1 MNAQLHDRPLLQVVR
16 TADGSNT
23 LRDPSLDEPYHSL
36 HGALQ
41 ESWHV
46 FIVNGLRA
54 VDRQDVDVL
63 EVGLGT
69 GLNMLLTWLQ
79 VVEGKGRVRYT
90 ALEPHPL
97 PRPLLQA
104 VDHCV
109 QCGVPTLTDA
119 WLDAMTAAPG
129 ALTEGLGGFRFTW
142 RQAGVEALTDTAAFD
157 VVYFDAFAPRKQP
170 GLWTADVFARL
181 FRALRPGGVLV
192 TYSAK
197 GEVRR
202 TLEAVG
208 FRVEKLTG
216 PPGKREMLRAHRPS

>member
-1 MNAQLHDRPLLQVVR
+1 M
-16 TADGSNT
+16 
-23 LRDPSLDEPYHSL
+23 
-36 HGALQ
+36 
-41 ESWHV
+41 
-46 FIVNGLRA
+46 
-54 VDRQDVDVL
+54 DRQDVDVL

-79 VVEGKGRVRYT
+79 VVEGKCRVRYT

-104 VDHCV
+104 VDHCA

-129 ALTEGLGGFRFTW
+129 ALTEGLGAFRFTW

-170 GLWTADVFARL
+170 ELWTAEVFTRL

-208 FRVEKLTG
+208 FRVRSSPARPANGRCCAATSPTEPCSASRSVFMVCWCMTG
-216 PPGKREMLRAHRPS
+216 MCSWRTS

>member
-1 MNAQLHDRPLLQVVR
+1 MSDLHDRSPLQVVR
-16 TADGSNT
+16 TADGSST
-23 LRDPSLDEPYHSL
+23 LLDPSLEEPYHSL

-54 VDRQDVDVL
+54 VDKPEVDVL

-79 VVEGKGRVRYT
+79 CVEGKCRVRYT

-104 VDHCV
+104 VDHCT

-119 WLDAMTAAPG
+119 WLDAITAAPDT
-129 ALTEGLGGFRFTW
+129 LTEGLGGFRFSW
-142 RQAGVEALTDTAAFD
+142 RKAGVEALADEAAFD

-170 GLWTADVFARL
+170 DLWTAAVFSRL
-181 FRALRPGGVLV
+181 FTALRPGGVLV

-208 FRVEKLTG
+208 FRVDKPTG
-216 PPGKREMLRAHRPS
+216 PPGKRHMLRARKPD

>member
-1 MNAQLHDRPLLQVVR
+1 MSDLHDRSLLHVVR

-54 VDRQDVDVL
+54 MDKAEVDVL

-79 VVEGKGRVRYT
+79 CVEGKCRVRYT

-104 VDHCV
+104 VDHCT

-119 WLDAMTAAPG
+119 WLDAMTAAPDT
-129 ALTEGLGGFRFTW
+129 LTEGHGGFRFSW
-142 RQAGVEALTDTAAFD
+142 RQAGVEALADEAAFD

-170 GLWTADVFARL
+170 ELWTAAVFTRL
-181 FRALRPGGVLV
+181 YRALRPGGVLV

-208 FRVEKLTG
+208 FRVDKATG
-216 PPGKREMLRAHRPS
+216 PPGKRHMLRARKPD